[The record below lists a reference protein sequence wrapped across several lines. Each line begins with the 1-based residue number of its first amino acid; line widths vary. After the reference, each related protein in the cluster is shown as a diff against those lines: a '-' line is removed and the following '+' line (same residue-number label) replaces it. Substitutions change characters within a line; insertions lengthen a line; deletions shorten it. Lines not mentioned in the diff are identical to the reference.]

1 MSVKNVYKPRYKIAF
16 QAQSK
21 IWPYKNSRLRRF
33 FNIRGR
39 KLIRRGKLKRYF
51 MAFNNMKWTIVR
63 RYLRPFMLKRK
74 AMRRRYKDVFY
85 KKQQVRH
92 FYGKV
97 SEEIFRN
104 FFKRFLANTVG
115 RNKTFFSSLEF
126 RLDMVIFRMGIL
138 PTIYA
143 CNQLIHHHGVL
154 VNKQL
159 KFSPHQLAKVGDLI
173 TLPEKQWSAIYLHVY
188 LRIYY
193 KSFGYTTLLHRQ
205 YRFLA
210 KKCFLLKKK
219 YSRVKRSKILAIS
232 IMQRNIYLK
241 SKLLKNVWISYFQK
255 LSIHFASS
263 YNLVLDTNYKKT
275 IFNNYIQ
282 PLENIKKDFEKFSI
296 FLNKNSKTFQKCMRN
311 FKVYKWRNYKKTVIK
326 WFRFF
331 FVTLKKLHWLTLQ
344 LKLLEL
350 KFLQYEFNVLINDKI
365 YSKNVFLNIKKYFF
379 KKDKIFSKKMNKSLI
394 KIKYLWIVNELL
406 NTRKTILIKKYN
418 VINLK
423 IIQYMRYFLMFR
435 FSKSLLKGF
444 QDIIINNENK
454 KNIKTKKV
462 DTLKKRKRS
471 KKFFMVIKKYKK
483 RRRIQIPRLKKVHIY
498 IPSYIYFDFR
508 TLRGV
513 VMYAPKPNEIYYS
526 FKAPLTQ
533 IYSFYKSRGY

>member
-63 RYLRPFMLKRK
+63 RYLRPYMLKRK
-74 AMRRRYKDVFY
+74 AMRRRYKDIFY

-104 FFKRFLANTVG
+104 FFKRFLANNIG
-115 RNKTFFSSLEF
+115 RNKTFFASLEF

-143 CNQLIHHHGVL
+143 CHQLIHHHGVL
-154 VNKQL
+154 VNNQL
-159 KFSPHQLAKVGDLI
+159 KFAPQQLVKVGDLI
-173 TLPEKQWSAIYLHVY
+173 TLSEKQWPAIYLHVY

-193 KSFGYTTLLHRQ
+193 KSFGYTTLIHRQ

-219 YSRVKRSKILAIS
+219 YSKVKRSKILAIS
-232 IMQRNIYLK
+232 IMQRNLYLK
-241 SKLLKNVWISYFQK
+241 SKLLKKVWVHYFQK
-255 LSIHFASS
+255 LSKYFLNS
-263 YNLVLDTNYKKT
+263 YNLIENKNSKSKILND
-275 IFNNYIQ
+275 YIQ
-282 PLENIKKDFEKFSI
+282 PLELIKKDFEKFSI
-296 FLNKNSKTFQKCMRN
+296 YINKNSKIFEKSMKN
-311 FKVYKWRNYKKTVIK
+311 FKVYKWRNYKKTIIK

-344 LKLLEL
+344 LKILEL
-350 KFLQYEFNVLINDKI
+350 KFLQYQFNHLISDKTFN
-365 YSKNVFLNIKKYFF
+365 KNVFLNIKKYFLI
-379 KKDKIFSKKMNKSLI
+379 KDKTFTQKMNKPLVRLKYFWIINQLLKKRKSL
-394 KIKYLWIVNELL
+394 
-406 NTRKTILIKKYN
+406 LIKKYN
-418 VINLK
+418 LINLK
-423 IIQYMRYFLMFR
+423 ITQYMKYFLMFR
-435 FSKSLLKGF
+435 FSKGLLKGF
-444 QDIIINNENK
+444 QDLMIDNDNK
-454 KNIKTKKV
+454 KNFKTNEINV
-462 DTLKKRKRS
+462 LKKRKRS

-498 IPSYIYFDFR
+498 IPSYLYFDFR

-526 FKAPLTQ
+526 FRAPLTQ